1 MSVIAAYNPA
11 IRVPTVPDAK
21 SAAETA
27 VKAQAAAPAAETK
40 GVEGVTVTISG
51 AALKAVASKANS
63 DIDDSGLDDSVKQ
76 ILKMIRKLKQQIAE
90 KMAELQ
96 AVANDNSL
104 TPEQARVKTNNI
116 QGAISALQ
124 AGLMTSQGSLLKA
137 MKSLS
142 ADGALKAASLAPTT
156 VSAVG
161 DMNHVLWQRTQRT
174 DRPVPPIDEAST

>member
-11 IRVPTVPDAK
+11 IRVPTVSGAK

-27 VKAQAAAPAAETK
+27 VKDQAAAPAAETN
-40 GVEGVTVTISG
+40 VLEGVKVTISG
-51 AALKAVASKANS
+51 AAFKAVAVASKANS
-63 DIDDSGLDDSVKQ
+63 DIDGSGLDDSVKQ

-116 QGAISALQ
+116 QGAISSLQ

-137 MKSLS
+137 MKSMS
-142 ADGALKAASLAPTT
+142 ADGALKAASL
-156 VSAVG
+156 S
-161 DMNHVLWQRTQRT
+161 M
-174 DRPVPPIDEAST
+174 

>member
-1 MSVIAAYNPA
+1 MSVIAAYNSA
-11 IRVPTVPDAK
+11 IRGPALPDAK

-27 VKAQAAAPAAETK
+27 VKAQAAAPAAEPNV
-40 GVEGVTVTISG
+40 VEGVTVTISG
-51 AALKAVASKANS
+51 AAFKAVAVASKANA

-116 QGAISALQ
+116 QGAISSLQ

-137 MKSLS
+137 MKSMS
-142 ADGALKAASLAPTT
+142 ADGALKAASLA
-156 VSAVG
+156 
-161 DMNHVLWQRTQRT
+161 M
-174 DRPVPPIDEAST
+174 

>member
-51 AALKAVASKANS
+51 AAFKAVAVASKANS

-142 ADGALKAASLAPTT
+142 ADGALKAASLA
-156 VSAVG
+156 
-161 DMNHVLWQRTQRT
+161 M
-174 DRPVPPIDEAST
+174 

>member
-21 SAAETA
+21 PAAETA

-51 AALKAVASKANS
+51 AAFKAVAVASKANS

-142 ADGALKAASLAPTT
+142 ADGALKAASLA
-156 VSAVG
+156 
-161 DMNHVLWQRTQRT
+161 M
-174 DRPVPPIDEAST
+174 

>member
-51 AALKAVASKANS
+51 AAFKAVAVASKANS

-142 ADGALKAASLAPTT
+142 ADGALKAASL
-156 VSAVG
+156 V
-161 DMNHVLWQRTQRT
+161 M
-174 DRPVPPIDEAST
+174 

>member
-11 IRVPTVPDAK
+11 IRVPAVPSAK
-21 SAAETA
+21 SAAEPA
-27 VKAQAAAPAAETK
+27 VKTQAAAPAAETK

-51 AALKAVASKANS
+51 AAFKAVAVASKANS
-63 DIDDSGLDDSVKQ
+63 DIDDSGLDESVKQ

-137 MKSLS
+137 MKSMS
-142 ADGALKAASLAPTT
+142 ADGALKAASLA
-156 VSAVG
+156 
-161 DMNHVLWQRTQRT
+161 M
-174 DRPVPPIDEAST
+174 